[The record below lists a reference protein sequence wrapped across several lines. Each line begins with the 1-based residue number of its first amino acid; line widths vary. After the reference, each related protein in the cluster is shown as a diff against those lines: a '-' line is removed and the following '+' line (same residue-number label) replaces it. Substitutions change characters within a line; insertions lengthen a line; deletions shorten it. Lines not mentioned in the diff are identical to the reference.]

1 MKIGG
6 INFRLVLDTASS
18 DLWVVSSGCETETCK
33 SLPKYPLDYSSPTF
47 QSVNE
52 NLTAFGESFGD
63 GTCMYMPLRLL
74 DGVSTIDVL
83 VSVL

>member
-18 DLWVVSSGCETETCK
+18 DLWVVSSECETHTCQ
-33 SLPKYPLDYSSPTF
+33 SLPKYPLGYGSPTF
-47 QSVNE
+47 QTVND

-63 GTCMYMPLRLL
+63 GTCVYLRLKPSL
-74 DGVSTIDVL
+74 Q
-83 VSVL
+83 